1 MKIAIIGTHGCG
13 KTALAFSL
21 CTELQKR
28 GHRVELV
35 VEMARHSPF
44 PINEATSEEGQLWIL
59 HRHIVAELEAGAC
72 ADMVVCDRSVLD
84 NYAYFCHKFGRR
96 AHLDALIEAW
106 VRSYALLVKVPIV
119 DEWLINDGVRSVD
132 RVFQRAIDAG
142 IQDLMSAFAEGRTP
156 ILRLNHPFY
165 AESVMSHEVFGKK

>member
-59 HRHIVAELEAGAC
+59 HRHIVAELEAGA
-72 ADMVVCDRSVLD
+72 
-84 NYAYFCHKFGRR
+84 
-96 AHLDALIEAW
+96 
-106 VRSYALLVKVPIV
+106 
-119 DEWLINDGVRSVD
+119 
-132 RVFQRAIDAG
+132 
-142 IQDLMSAFAEGRTP
+142 
-156 ILRLNHPFY
+156 
-165 AESVMSHEVFGKK
+165 